1 MAGRVL
7 GAITVAATSGLALLA
22 LAIPASAHTPSSK
35 AECVDGKAVLSVKL
49 GAYAKRDN
57 TIVVKDGETELV
69 KTSFGENY
77 EKSWT
82 RAGDVAHTFT
92 IAVKASD
99 GDKFNYSKTLTVEA
113 CVKPTTPPST
123 TTTTVSKPST
133 PASTTESAPPSSTE
147 VTTSTTESSSETVP
161 VTTTS
166 PVGAGGGEGEATPPP
181 LAATG
186 ASPAWLLLSGLG
198 LVGAGAVAMVVV
210 RRKRA

>member
-113 CVKPTTPPST
+113 CVKPTAPPS

-133 PASTTESAPPSSTE
+133 PPSSTESAPPSSTE
-147 VTTSTTESSSETVP
+147 VTTSTVESSSETVP

-166 PVGAGGGEGEATPPP
+166 PVGAGGGEGEATPP
-181 LAATG
+181 LASTG
-186 ASPAWLLLSGLG
+186 ASPGWLLLSGLG